1 MDLMKEIL
9 KYVKA
14 LVDFLNSI
22 LKTLGMEMEI
32 TLPFGL

>member
-1 MDLMKEIL
+1 MTEIL

-14 LVDFLNSI
+14 LLKFLNDM
-22 LKTLGMEMEI
+22 LAVLGMDVEI

>member
-1 MDLMKEIL
+1 MDIMKEIL

-14 LVDFLNSI
+14 LIGFLNSI
-22 LKTLGMEMEI
+22 LATLGMEMEI

>member
-1 MDLMKEIL
+1 MAEIL

-14 LVDFLNSI
+14 LIKFLNDI
-22 LKTLGMEMEI
+22 LAALGMELEI

>member
-1 MDLMKEIL
+1 MENII

-14 LVDFLNSI
+14 LIKFIKDI
-22 LKTLGMEMEI
+22 LAVLGMEVDI

>member
-1 MDLMKEIL
+1 MEFMKEIL

-22 LKTLGMEMEI
+22 LATLGMEMEI

>member
-1 MDLMKEIL
+1 MAEIL

-14 LVDFLNSI
+14 LIKFINDI
-22 LKTLGMEMEI
+22 LAVLGMDLEI